1 MGSTTCEL
9 IATIAALTTS
19 NRVSGY
25 RARRST
31 SNTRAKLTDG
41 SGKPIAADSPRTN
54 TRNVPG
60 VFSVFSTTGT
70 GNGVFSYPRGNTH

>member
-1 MGSTTCEL
+1 MRVRRT
-9 IATIAALTTS
+9 ARFPWM
-19 NRVSGY
+19 NRRLGEYGV
-25 RARRST
+25 RRST